1 MENNKYV
8 YNLGQHF
15 ENVVKINPN
24 KVAIIQPED
33 QENIDFK
40 ALNILSNKISN
51 YLINQ
56 DLQKKDVI
64 AIMHD
69 KSSIAYSIMIACL
82 KLGIIYTNI
91 DPKSPKTRLEKIIQI
106 SQPKLLFVFQDLD
119 EDFEIDVINYQGNK
133 FNEVLTSSSVSLK
146 SLNIEVN
153 SNNPAY
159 LMFTSGSTGFP
170 KGVIISHQN
179 VLNFIAWSKKAF
191 SIDSNDSITSINPPY
206 FDNSVFDFF
215 GSLFNGASLISI
227 DYNLLITP
235 KKLIEYLNIKKPTI
249 WFSVPSM
256 LVFMLNLRALNSDDL
271 PTLKKIIFGGEGFP
285 KNQLRKLW
293 NLWGDQKVF
302 FNVYGPTECT
312 CICSSYELRSNDLE
326 SDELLPLG
334 PIADN
339 FYFHILDKEGQ
350 KVAENQ
356 MGELY
361 IGGPNVGLGYFNDIA
376 KTEQVFIYNP
386 FQLTYKEKIYKSGDI
401 VRYDSINKLLHF
413 HGRTDNQIKKMGFR
427 IELEE
432 IETALNSL
440 NEINECAV
448 ISSNQNDRAE
458 IIACICSN
466 NFDVKE
472 VLKMLKGLIPYYM
485 IPDKFLEFER
495 LPKNAN
501 GKIDRQTLKN
511 TIYEK

>member
-1 MENNKYV
+1 MGKNKYI

-15 ENVVKINPN
+15 ENVVKTNQN
-24 KVAIIQPED
+24 KIALIQPNE
-33 QENIDFK
+33 QENINFEG
-40 ALNILSNKISN
+40 LNILSNKISN
-51 YLINQ
+51 YLIKYGI
-56 DLQKKDVI
+56 QKEDVI

-69 KSSIAYSIMIACL
+69 KSSVAYSIMIACL
-82 KLGIIYTNI
+82 KLGVIYTNI
-91 DPKSPKTRLEKIIQI
+91 DPKSPKSRLEKILQI
-106 SQPKLLFVFQDLD
+106 SNPKLLFSFHDL
-119 EDFEIDVINYQGNK
+119 EIDLEIDIINYQGSK
-133 FNEVLTSSSVSLK
+133 FNKVLTSLPVSLK
-146 SLNIEVN
+146 SLNVEVN

-179 VLNFIAWSKKAF
+179 VLNFIAWSKKTF
-191 SIDSNDSITSINPPY
+191 KISPKDSITSINPLY
-206 FDNSVFDFF
+206 FDNSVFDFY

-227 DYNLLITP
+227 DHNLLITP
-235 KKLIEYLNIKKPTI
+235 KRLIEYLNLKKPTI

-293 NLWGDQKVF
+293 GLWGDQKAF

-312 CICSSYELRSNDLE
+312 CICSSYELRSDDLE

-334 PIADN
+334 PIAEN
-339 FYFHILDKEGQ
+339 FYFNIVDEEGQ
-350 KVAENQ
+350 RAGENQ
-356 MGELY
+356 IGELY
-361 IGGPNVGLGYFNDIA
+361 IGGPNVGLGYFNDTV
-376 KTEQVFIYNP
+376 KTEQVFINDP
-386 FQLTYKEKIYKSGDI
+386 FKQTHNQKIYKSGDL
-401 VRYDSINKLLHF
+401 VRYDLKNNLLHF

-440 NEINECAV
+440 NQINECAV
-448 ISSNQNDRAE
+448 IFINQNSKSE
-458 IIACICSN
+458 IIACICSSN
-466 NFDVKE
+466 LDLKE

-485 IPDKFLEFER
+485 IPDKFLEFEH

>member
-8 YNLGQHF
+8 YNLGKYF
-15 ENVVKINPN
+15 ENVVKTNPN
-24 KVAIIQPED
+24 KVAIIQSED

-56 DLQKKDVI
+56 GLHKKDVI

-91 DPKSPKTRLEKIIQI
+91 DPKSPKSRLEKIIQI

-119 EDFEIDVINYQGNK
+119 GDFEIDVINYQSNK
-133 FNEVLTSSSVSLK
+133 FNEVHSGSSVSLK
-146 SLNIEVN
+146 SLNAEVN

-179 VLNFIAWSKKAF
+179 VLNFIAWSKKTF

-227 DYNLLITP
+227 DHDLLITP

-256 LVFMLNLRALNSDDL
+256 LVYIINLRALNSHDL
-271 PTLKKIIFGGEGFP
+271 PTLKKIVFGGEGFP

-293 NLWGDQKVF
+293 SLWGSHKKF
-302 FNVYGPTECT
+302 INVYGPTECT
-312 CICSSYELRSNDLE
+312 CICSSYELRSDDLE

-334 PIADN
+334 PIAEN
-339 FYFHILDKEGQ
+339 FYSYIVNKEGQ
-350 KVAENQ
+350 KAGENQ
-356 MGELY
+356 IGELY
-361 IGGPNVGLGYFNDIA
+361 IGGPNVGLGYFNNIA
-376 KTEQVFIYNP
+376 KTKQVFINDP
-386 FQLTYKEKIYKSGDI
+386 FQLTYNEKLYKSGDL
-401 VRYDSINKLLHF
+401 VRYDSKNNLLHF
-413 HGRTDNQIKKMGFR
+413 HGRIDNQIKKMGFR

-440 NEINECAV
+440 NEINESAV
-448 ISSNQNDRAE
+448 ISLNQNDNLE

-466 NFDVKE
+466 KLDIKE
-472 VLKMLKGLIPYYM
+472 LLKMLKGLIPYYM
-485 IPDKFLEFER
+485 IPDKFLKFER

-501 GKIDRQTLKN
+501 GKIDRLTLKK